1 MSLCKGDQK
10 ILDFLYVSE
19 IGDTRFC
26 ILRVS
31 TEFNHISWIQN
42 AFSVSDLKKGML
54 EESFRQC
61 FESIFPTERLLK
73 TN

>member
-1 MSLCKGDQK
+1 MSLCKGKQN
-10 ILDFLYVSE
+10 ILDFLYLSE
-19 IGDTRFC
+19 VGDTRFC
-26 ILRVS
+26 IS
-31 TEFNHISWIQN
+31 TEFNHILWIQN
-42 AFSVSDLKKGML
+42 ALSLSDLKKGML